1 MNKKISTEISAAKSR
16 IEDAEHALE
25 AAIATS
31 EGGTRADKMTINLA
45 VGEALQ
51 QLKDA
56 KSILDALEIADPV
69 DKRR

>member
-1 MNKKISTEISAAKSR
+1 MNKKISNEISAAKSR

-25 AAIATS
+25 AAMATS
-31 EGGTRADKMTINLA
+31 EGGARAHKMTINIA

-56 KSILDALEIADPV
+56 KSILVALEIADPV